1 MNYIFRSQKTL
12 ARFRLKAIERE
23 SNKRY
28 QTAESL
34 LKAIRSYRK
43 GRDEDED
50 EIDKYVFETQ
60 ELFISG
66 KFKTS
71 EAEKK
76 LKELIDKYPQ
86 TPKSYIGLGEF
97 YNRCQR
103 YQDAIRVFNKAIELN
118 PKFAMAYRDMALSLH
133 TVGQR
138 NDAIANMRK
147 ALKLGLE
154 QSIEK
159 HALKLM
165 ELWDK
170 GSKHS

>member
-1 MNYIFRSQKTL
+1 MKRTPH
-12 ARFRLKAIERE
+12 
-23 SNKRY
+23 KRY

-34 LKAIRSYRK
+34 LKAIEFYRRGK
-43 GRDEDED
+43 DEDDD
-50 EIDKYVFETQ
+50 EIDKSVFETQ

-66 KFKTS
+66 KIKAS
-71 EAEKK
+71 EAERK
-76 LKELIDKYPQ
+76 LKDLIDKYPKN
-86 TPKSYIGLGEF
+86 PKSYIGLGEF

-103 YQDAIRVFNKAIELN
+103 YQDAIKVFKKAIELN
-118 PKFAMAYRDMALSLH
+118 QNFALAHRDMALSLYAI
-133 TVGQR
+133 GQK
-138 NDAIANMRK
+138 NDAIASIKK

-170 GSKHS
+170 GSK